1 MIKHIVFFRLKEQQD
16 QDLKKQQ
23 LLKLKNFLESLK
35 EKIGWIVHL
44 EAGINFSTREVAFDL
59 ALISDFKSVADLE
72 KYIAH
77 PEHQKLVEFLNE
89 IKKEVAVVDYEY

>member
-16 QDLKKQQ
+16 LDLKKQQ
-23 LLKLKNFLESLK
+23 LLKLKSFLESLK

-44 EAGINFSTREVAFDL
+44 EAGINFSTRDVAYDL
-59 ALISDFKSVADLE
+59 ALVSDFASETDLE

-77 PEHQKLVEFLNE
+77 PEHQKLLEFLNG